1 MKLTRAERKR
11 WEERFARWHTPAE
24 MKSAVDELHSRVNS
38 DVLFNQAGLNFAFEA
53 WIAAKFATARGVA
66 AVRLIADQWPD
77 IEIRNAAGNVERFEA
92 VEADVPGRERGKEY
106 KETAEKRKRGES
118 TWRHAPEDMQDRSAL
133 VELALRAAA
142 KKKVQKRYGGRCS
155 LIIML
160 NFGAEYGDGA
170 EAIGAILHSA
180 TEAASSFE
188 EVWLLWRQDAYLL
201 WRNGER
207 VEVELKQGYQVL

>member
-77 IEIRNAAGNVERFEA
+77 IEVRDDAGRVERFEV
-92 VEADVPGRERGKEY
+92 VEADLPGRKRGDEY
-106 KETAEKRKRGES
+106 KEAAEQWRKGES
-118 TWRHAPEDMQDRSAL
+118 TAKLAPELWADRSAL
-133 VELALRAAA
+133 VAQALRDRTSE
-142 KKKVQKRYGGRCS
+142 KVGKQYSDRSG
-155 LIIML
+155 LLIML
-160 NFGAEYGDGA
+160 NFGAEFGQALDSIA
-170 EAIGAILHSA
+170 AILHSSTA
-180 TEAASSFE
+180 TAKDAFE
-188 EVWLLWRQDAYLL
+188 EVWLLWRDDAYLL
-201 WRNGER
+201 WRRGER
-207 VEVELKQGYQVL
+207 V